1 LSAQAGEPSLAGLRT
16 VVTGA
21 SSGIGRAIAFAFAA
35 AGARVGIGFHR
46 SADAAQALADELGG
60 GPHPLL
66 QADLS
71 TADGCTT
78 IVADAFAALESVDVW
93 VNNAGA
99 DVLTGEA
106 RKWPAERKL
115 QALLDLDL
123 KGTIRCSRLVAARMA
138 PGACIVNIGWDHAT
152 IDGMEGENPELFAA
166 VKAGVLGFS
175 KSFARSVA
183 PGVRVNVLCPG
194 WIETA
199 YGEGVDR
206 EFYDKVAAGTP
217 LKRWG
222 TPKDVAD
229 AAVWLAS
236 PAAAFV
242 TGQAINVNGGTVG

>member
-1 LSAQAGEPSLAGLRT
+1 LNAQAGEPPLAGLRA

-21 SSGIGRAIAFAFAA
+21 SSGIGRAIAVAFAA
-35 AGARVGIGFHR
+35 AGARVGIGFNR
-46 SADAAQALADELGG
+46 SSEAAQDLSDQLGPG
-60 GPHPLL
+60 HHLL

-71 TADGCTT
+71 TSEGCAS
-78 IVADAFAALESVDVW
+78 IVQQAFAAFENVDVW

-106 RKWPAERKL
+106 RDWPGERKL
-115 QALLDLDL
+115 DALIDVDL
-123 KGTIRCSRLVAARMA
+123 KGTIRCSRLAAERMA
-138 PGACIVNIGWDHAT
+138 AGGCIINIGWDHAT
-152 IDGMEGENPELFAA
+152 IDGMRGHNPELFAA

-175 KSFARSVA
+175 KSLARSVA
-183 PGVRVNVLCPG
+183 PEIRVNVLCPG
-194 WIETA
+194 WVQTA

-206 EFYDKVAAGTP
+206 EFYDQVAAGTP

-222 TPKDVAD
+222 TPQDIAD